1 MPYTIKQAAERT
13 HIPATT
19 LRYYDRQGLLPFL
32 SRRESG
38 YRDFSEGDLQMLRVI
53 ECLKRT
59 GMSIEDI
66 RRFTQWVQEGDASLQ
81 PRYEMFLE
89 RRRAV
94 EAQMAALQEM
104 LDFIDHKCRYYEEA
118 LAAGTEAIH
127 FQSVPPERLPC
138 EE

>member
-66 RRFTQWVQEGDASLQ
+66 RRFTQWVQQGDASLQ
-81 PRYEMFLE
+81 PRYKMFLE

-104 LDFIDHKCRYYEEA
+104 LAFIDHKCRYYEEA

-127 FQSVPPERLPC
+127 FQKETPEQLPC

>member
-104 LDFIDHKCRYYEEA
+104 LAFIDHKCRYYEEA

-127 FQSVPPERLPC
+127 FQKETPEQLPC

>member
-1 MPYTIKQAAERT
+1 MPYTIKEAAERT

-66 RRFTQWVQEGDASLQ
+66 RRVTQWVQQGDASLQ

-104 LDFIDHKCRYYEEA
+104 LAFIDHKCRYYEAA

-127 FQSVPPERLPC
+127 FQKETPEQLPC